1 MSELQ
6 AKVWPLMVQR
16 TMGSG
21 GSWAKWIH
29 TWIRNIFI
37 DHRKWRCIRLT
48 YLHSVSFGYPSYPPG
63 FVKFPFASDSLIPS
77 FTHVPGVE
85 KARFFKKYKLSKDG
99 NMVIFSRHL
108 ITIQQAYETTPLT
121 ENRISND
128 KSKLEQC
135 TCYCLQKKFNL
146 CINASHSCSCHKG
159 LSLCPPW
166 CFESRTM

>member
-1 MSELQ
+1 
-6 AKVWPLMVQR
+6 
-16 TMGSG
+16 
-21 GSWAKWIH
+21 
-29 TWIRNIFI
+29 
-37 DHRKWRCIRLT
+37 
-48 YLHSVSFGYPSYPPG
+48 
-63 FVKFPFASDSLIPS
+63 
-77 FTHVPGVE
+77 
-85 KARFFKKYKLSKDG
+85 
-99 NMVIFSRHL
+99 MVIFSRHL

-166 CFESRTM
+166 CFESRTMQFKLNNAKETGVDPRDLQKIMDDRKGNQGVFKSENLTSKALALHVCFKSGTLLGLNVFYETKM